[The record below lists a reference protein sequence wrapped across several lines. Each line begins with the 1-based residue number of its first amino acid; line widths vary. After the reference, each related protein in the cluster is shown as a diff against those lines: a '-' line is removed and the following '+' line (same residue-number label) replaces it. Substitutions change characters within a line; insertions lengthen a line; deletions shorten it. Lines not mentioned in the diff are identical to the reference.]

1 MAYMSPLPR
10 NVYILGDG
18 KLFDDIIANMLT
30 SVPNLRVIKRV
41 YASDAVFL
49 IEVNRYRPDVILL
62 TETNQFS
69 IEQMLILL
77 SRMPLATDLRIIVIS
92 VEHKNIQILDRPAGR
107 KNRWNG
113 VPRTLQGVDN
123 WNELLDLVAG
133 KQLRGVTGQ

>member
-10 NVYILGDG
+10 SVYILGDG

-41 YASDAVFL
+41 YASDAAFL
-49 IEVNRYRPDVILL
+49 TEVNGYRPDVILL

-77 SRMPLATDLRIIVIS
+77 SRMPRTTDLRIIVRS
-92 VEHKNIQILDRPAGR
+92 VEHKNVQILDRPAGW
-107 KNRWNG
+107 KNHWNG
-113 VPRTLQGVDN
+113 VPHTLQGVDN

-133 KQLRGVTGQ
+133 KQLRGVAGQ